1 MNAQSLSAKSD
12 NAPSPASSSIVSQR
26 GLLEFTPRTVVIAS
40 VIAAVLIAVL
50 GVVGDISLGDEN
62 AHIRTVRAYVKHRT
76 RVPRD
81 PTFAGLRRRPLAFA
95 ATPLWHVGLAV
106 LWGGSRSESQTIAQ
120 AYHACF
126 YLLLLLA
133 VYFGTR
139 RIWDPV
145 AASWAWLLVA
155 TVPMVC
161 AYSML
166 LYQDVPGIAVTA
178 LAMLL
183 LWRKNFLL
191 SGVCMAMA
199 YMTKMNV
206 LSYALWAVIFAAW
219 WAGGTWK
226 RRAFAASC
234 VAIPVA
240 IAFGCDMYWRWSVYG
255 AGPGPWSMSGGLMG
269 SAAPAQDGLTPSA
282 MSAMRSLPTDYVVWK
297 PYTVTSFRS
306 LVSSAGVALLAAM
319 LLAPFLARDAIS
331 KWLWACLCIALVGFV
346 AIFVVWSQC
355 MQMRYL
361 LPVCLA
367 LIMLCGKALQRIRLP
382 LWLRVAIV
390 GGCVLQA
397 AAASAYVSYA
407 RRISKEDANAYAWI
421 REHTEKHV
429 AIMFPEE
436 ALTNQTDRVFI
447 WFSLN
452 PPFFMAEATEEQ
464 QRELLDH
471 FGVSYIAVPLRRVY
485 DRHEE
490 GAHAGGYTQE
500 FVESLDNLPW
510 VEKVYANAGFL
521 IFRVIPRRPD
531 SRPGSSPRREQI
543 TSRASWPADKPGR

>member
-12 NAPSPASSSIVSQR
+12 STPSSLVSQR
-26 GLLEFTPRTVVIAS
+26 GLLEFTPRTVVLAS

-50 GVVGDISLGDEN
+50 GTIGDVSLGDEN
-62 AHIRTVRAYVKHRT
+62 SHIRSVRAYVKYRT

-81 PTFAGLRRRPLAFA
+81 PAFSGLRRRPLAFA
-95 ATPLWHVGLAV
+95 ATPLWHVGLAI

-120 AYHACF
+120 AYQACF

-139 RIWDPV
+139 QIWGPG

-155 TVPMVC
+155 TIPMVC

-199 YMTKMNV
+199 YLTKMNV
-206 LSYALWAVIFAAW
+206 LSFAPWAVIFAAW

-240 IAFGCDMYWRWSVYG
+240 IAFGYDMYWRWSVYG
-255 AGPGPWSMSGGLMG
+255 AGPGPWSMSAGLLG
-269 SAAPAQDGLTPSA
+269 SAAPVQDGLTPSA
-282 MSAMRSLPTDYVVWK
+282 RSAMRSLPANYVIWK
-297 PYTVTSFRS
+297 PYTVTSFES
-306 LVSSAGVALLAAM
+306 LVRSAGVALLAAM

-331 KWLWACLCIALVGFV
+331 KWLWACLGIALVGFV
-346 AIFVVWSQC
+346 AIFVVWSKC

-367 LIMLCGKALQRIRLP
+367 LIMLCGKALHRLRLP

-397 AAASAYVSYA
+397 AVASAYVSYA
-407 RRISKEDANAYAWI
+407 RRISKEDAKAYAWI
-421 REHTEKHV
+421 REHTEERGV
-429 AIMFPEE
+429 IMFPEE
-436 ALTNQTDRVFI
+436 ALTNQTGRVFI

-452 PPFFMAEATEEQ
+452 PPFFMTEATDEQ

-485 DRHEE
+485 DRHKE
-490 GAHAGGYTQE
+490 GAHAGGYTRE
-500 FVESLDNLPW
+500 FVESLDDLPW
-510 VEKVYANAGFL
+510 LEKVYANSGFL
-521 IFRVIPRRPD
+521 IFRVASYRPAPARD
-531 SRPGSSPRREQI
+531 SSSGRERI
-543 TSRASWPADKPGR
+543 TTRASGPAGKPGG